1 MAKPQSSEE
10 RTIAAVEKEI
20 DDACNELAKIRNSKC
35 FPLLL
40 SDTSIRNTTVDRV
53 YDRLRDGKYD
63 GGSLDVV
70 IDSSGGDIDAAYNL
84 SLLFRRY
91 GSGSLTFF
99 IPRWAK
105 SAATLLI
112 CAGDEIHMTPVAELG
127 PLDPQITATNPFERR
142 VESFSPLHIESTLQ
156 LIRDEFDNGSS
167 RLAEGLINRLQFPLT
182 FGSIKKSLDVGR
194 EYVERLLLSRM
205 LKENKEAVEKIGK
218 RLTTGYAD
226 HSWCI
231 TVDEAQEMGLK
242 VSEIKDESLDIVWKI
257 HKLNSEKSDL
267 ISQERE
273 DKLKEKL
280 KDLPPELLN
289 ALLSSGIDEQKDKDR
304 S

>member
-1 MAKPQSSEE
+1 MTNPESSAD
-10 RTIAAVEKEI
+10 RTIDAVEKEI
-20 DDACNELAKIRNSKC
+20 DVACNELAKIRKSKC

-40 SDTSIRNTTVDRV
+40 GDASIRETTVDRV

-63 GGSLDVV
+63 GGSLDVI

-91 GSGSLTFF
+91 GSASLTFF

-127 PLDPQITATNPFERR
+127 PLDPQITETNPIEGR

-156 LIRDEFDNGSS
+156 LIRDEFSNGNP

-182 FGSIKKSLDVGR
+182 LGSIKKSLDVGR
-194 EYVERLLLSRM
+194 EYVEKLLSSRM
-205 LKENKEAVEKIGK
+205 LKESKNTVEKIGK

-231 TVDEAQEMGLK
+231 TIDEAQEMGLK
-242 VSEIKDESLDIVWKI
+242 VREIKDESLNVVWKI
-257 HKLNSEKSDL
+257 HKLNREKSDL
-267 ISQERE
+267 ISQESRDE
-273 DKLKEKL
+273 LKKKL
-280 KDLPPELLN
+280 KDLPPELLD
-289 ALLSSGIDEQKDKDR
+289 ALSAGTEQKGKDR